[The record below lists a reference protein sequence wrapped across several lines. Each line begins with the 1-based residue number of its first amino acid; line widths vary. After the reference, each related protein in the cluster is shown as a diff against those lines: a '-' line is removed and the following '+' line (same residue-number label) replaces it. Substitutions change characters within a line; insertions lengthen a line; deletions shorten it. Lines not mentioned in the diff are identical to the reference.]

1 MSSVITA
8 IEDDQ
13 LRVIKPNER
22 EDFIAAT
29 YEHLPILALPVCYE
43 KGNLGVSH
51 LKVQNVRF
59 SPYFG
64 LQLLCY
70 NSNFYRYLI
79 IVCDRVDAL
88 SSVLANL
95 EIYRQQT
102 EQAKQQG
109 ADIIVFPEVRYKSY
123 KIHRCL
129 K

>member
-51 LKVQNVRF
+51 LKVQNVILYSIR
-59 SPYFG
+59 
-64 LQLLCY
+64 LHLLCY
-70 NSNFYRYLI
+70 NSNI
-79 IVCDRVDAL
+79 L
-88 SSVLANL
+88 S
-95 EIYRQQT
+95 
-102 EQAKQQG
+102 
-109 ADIIVFPEVRYKSY
+109 VFNYS
-123 KIHRCL
+123 L
-129 K
+129 